1 MKTHTKAILA
11 ALFVGFL
18 WSTSWILIKNNVE
31 DIPPLLFAGIRYMLA
46 SLILLPG
53 LLKYKTALR
62 QISRKEWITLFL
74 FGLVFYTI
82 AQGALFITLKYMSA
96 ISFSLMLNFTTIL
109 VAIIGIFSLREVP
122 TLIQWSGIAV
132 FLVGVLLYFIPL
144 QDEKFTAIGLSMAF
158 VTILANA
165 IAGIQGRA
173 INRTRKIPFYVVTTT
188 SMTIGATLMLASGL
202 LFEDMPTLSSSN
214 WVALIWLAVVNTAFA
229 FTIWSK
235 TQQILTA
242 VESSIINNTMLI
254 QIAIMAWMF
263 LQEQL
268 NLQDVFGLALVA
280 LGALLTN
287 WNGKDLRSHI
297 RRPVFHNVDKN

>member
-11 ALFVGFL
+11 ALFVSFL
-18 WSTSWILIKNNVE
+18 WSTSWILIKNNIE
-31 DIPPLLFAGIRYMLA
+31 DIPPLLFAGVRYMLA

-74 FGLVFYTI
+74 FGLIYYTI
-82 AQGALFITLKYMSA
+82 AQGAQFITLKYMGA

-122 TLIQWSGIAV
+122 TFIQWSGIAV

-144 QDEKFTAIGLSMAF
+144 QDEKFTAIGLSMALI
-158 VTILANA
+158 TMLANA

-202 LFEDMPTLSSSN
+202 LFEDLPSLSTSN
-214 WVALIWLAVVNTAFA
+214 WGALIWLAVVNTAFA
-229 FTIWSK
+229 FTVWSK

-254 QIAIMAWMF
+254 QIAILAWIF
-263 LQEQL
+263 LREPL

-280 LGALLTN
+280 VGTLLTN
-287 WNGKDLRSHI
+287 WKPSVRVSISTSQNSR
-297 RRPVFHNVDKN
+297 

>member
-158 VTILANA
+158 VTMLANA

-202 LFEDMPTLSSSN
+202 IFEDMPTLSSSN
-214 WVALIWLAVVNTAFA
+214 WGALIWLAVVNTAFA

-254 QIAIMAWMF
+254 QIAIMAWIF
-263 LQEQL
+263 LHEPL
-268 NLQDVFGLALVA
+268 SLQDVFGLALVA

-287 WNGKDLRSHI
+287 WNGKELKFHLRKSDI
-297 RRPVFHNVDKN
+297 RNIEKN

>member
-11 ALFVGFL
+11 ALFVSFL
-18 WSTSWILIKNNVE
+18 WSTSWILIKNNIE
-31 DIPPLLFAGIRYMLA
+31 DIPPLLFAGIRYMMA

-74 FGLVFYTI
+74 FGLIYYTI
-82 AQGALFITLKYMSA
+82 AQGAQFITLKYMGA

-158 VTILANA
+158 VTMLANA

-188 SMTIGATLMLASGL
+188 SMTIGATLMLVSGL

-254 QIAIMAWMF
+254 QIAIMAWIF
-263 LQEQL
+263 LQEPL
-268 NLQDVFGLALVA
+268 TLQDVFGLALVA

-287 WNGKDLRSHI
+287 WNGKELKI
-297 RRPVFHNVDKN
+297 RR

>member
-11 ALFVGFL
+11 ALFVAFL
-18 WSTSWILIKNNVE
+18 WSTSWILIKNNID

-62 QISRKEWITLFL
+62 QISRKDWITLFL
-74 FGLVFYTI
+74 FGLIFYTI
-82 AQGALFITLKYMSA
+82 AQGAQFITLKYMGA

-109 VAIIGIFSLREVP
+109 VAIFGIFSLREVP
-122 TLIQWSGIAV
+122 SLIQWSGIAV
-132 FLVGVLLYFIPL
+132 FLTGVLLYFFPL

-173 INRTRKIPFYVVTTT
+173 INRTRRIPAYVVTAI
-188 SMTIGATLMLASGL
+188 SMTIGAILMLTSGL
-202 LFEDMPTLSSSN
+202 LFEDLPSLSSSN
-214 WVALIWLAVVNTAFA
+214 WGALIWLAVVNTAFA
-229 FTIWSK
+229 FTVWSK

-254 QIAIMAWMF
+254 QIAILAWIF
-263 LQEQL
+263 LREPL
-268 NLQDVFGLALVA
+268 SLQDVFGLVLVA
-280 LGALLTN
+280 VGTLLTSWKPAASTSLPN
-287 WNGKDLRSHI
+287 SQNSG
-297 RRPVFHNVDKN
+297 

>member
-11 ALFVGFL
+11 ALFVAFL
-18 WSTSWILIKNNVE
+18 WSTSWILIKNNIE
-31 DIPPLLFAGIRYMLA
+31 DIPPLLFAGIRYMMA

-53 LLKYKTALR
+53 LLKYKNALR
-62 QISRKEWITLFL
+62 QISGKEWITLFL
-74 FGLVFYTI
+74 FGLIYYTI
-82 AQGALFITLKYMSA
+82 AQGAQFITLKYMGA

-109 VAIIGIFSLREVP
+109 VAVIGIFSLREIP

-158 VTILANA
+158 ITMLANA

-202 LFEDMPTLSSSN
+202 IFEELPVLSSSN
-214 WVALIWLAVVNTAFA
+214 WGAIIWLAVVNTAFA

-254 QIAIMAWMF
+254 QIAVMAWIF
-263 LQEQL
+263 LQEPL

-287 WNGKDLRSHI
+287 WNGKELKF
-297 RRPVFHNVDKN
+297 RR

>member
-11 ALFVGFL
+11 ALFVAFL
-18 WSTSWILIKNNVE
+18 WSTSWILIKNNIE

-46 SLILLPG
+46 SIILLPG
-53 LLKYKTALR
+53 LLRYKTTLR
-62 QISRKEWITLFL
+62 QISLKEWAALFL
-74 FGLVFYTI
+74 FGLIYYTI
-82 AQGALFITLKYMSA
+82 AQGAQFITLKYMGA

-109 VAIIGIFSLREVP
+109 VAIIGIYTLKEIP
-122 TLIQWSGIAV
+122 TLIQWSGIAI
-132 FLVGVLLYFIPL
+132 FLIGVLFYFIPL

-158 VTILANA
+158 ITILANA

-202 LFEDMPTLSSSN
+202 IFEDFPSLSSSN
-214 WVALIWLAVVNTAFA
+214 WGALVWLAVVNTAFA
-229 FTIWSK
+229 FTIWTK

-254 QIAIMAWMF
+254 QIAILAWIF
-263 LQEQL
+263 LREPL
-268 NLQDVFGLALVA
+268 SLQDVFGLALVA
-280 LGALLTN
+280 VGTLLTN
-287 WNGKDLRSHI
+287 WKPAANNASPKTQYSD
-297 RRPVFHNVDKN
+297 